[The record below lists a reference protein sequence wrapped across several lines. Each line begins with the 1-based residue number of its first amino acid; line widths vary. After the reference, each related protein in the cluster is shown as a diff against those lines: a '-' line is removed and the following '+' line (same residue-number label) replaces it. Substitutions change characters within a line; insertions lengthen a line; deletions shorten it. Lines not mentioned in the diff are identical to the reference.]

1 MSKVSLYNLKRG
13 QRFTLVELPHEG
25 EMEFIKMDGMYGQVK
40 HTDPRKHKELCAA
53 YDRSSSFFCLS
64 CGTPVKV
71 VNDNQDNQLQP

>member
-1 MSKVSLYNLKRG
+1 MSKVSLYNLRRG

-25 EMEFIKMDGMYGQVK
+25 EMEFIKMDGMFGQVK
-40 HTDPRKHKELCAA
+40 HTDPRKHKELCDA
-53 YDRSSSFFCLS
+53 YDKGAGFFCLS